1 MTSWAHGYVADS
13 PYTFA
18 YQAAQAPGNLA
29 LICAMMGVAWEPR
42 PRMVVCDIGCGRG
55 CTVNTLAAANP
66 GWTMVGLDYNP
77 AHIAEA
83 AALAERAELENAI
96 FVEADLAEMTDAE
109 IDRLPEMDVVTVH
122 GVWTWVSDAVRQGI
136 VRVLARRLKPGGVCY
151 MGYNAMPGFGAD
163 MALQRLFRHLAAQQ
177 HSGSSPMRAQ
187 AAIETIKLLHATRP
201 ANLPATPMLKR
212 IAEDEK
218 ALDPAY
224 LAHEFL
230 TSHWRPVF
238 FEDLLADLA
247 PAKLDYVGSA
257 TLHEN
262 VPDLLFSTE
271 QREIFESMPMGPVRE
286 FMKDVCIG
294 RIFRRDVF
302 VRGLR
307 RTDPLAALDR
317 IVLGAV
323 RELDLETPKLAVPVG
338 QAEIGLDLWE
348 PMMAALN
355 EGPQSLGR
363 LRSLPVNR
371 SPNPA
376 ELATVLSGTGLV
388 LPALRDTGPTE
399 EAMRY
404 NRAVA
409 LSYAQEGRGGGLYAL
424 ASPVLAAG
432 LPCIWLELA
441 VAIQPET
448 ALLRTGEDTAALGHT
463 LAQRLVSDLGGEAL
477 TSAGEVLGNMLRERP
492 PIWRRFG
499 II

>member
-42 PRMVVCDIGCGRG
+42 ARMVVADIGCGRG
-55 CTVNTLAAANP
+55 YTVNTLAAANP
-66 GWTMVGLDYNP
+66 GWTVLGLDYNP
-77 AHIAEA
+77 AHVAEA
-83 AALAERAELENAI
+83 IAVSEGAELENTI

-109 IDRLPEMDVVTVH
+109 LDRLPEMDVVSLH

-136 VRVLARRLKPGGVCY
+136 VRLLARRLKPGGLCY

-177 HSGSSPMRAQ
+177 RGGNSPMRVQ
-187 AAIETIKLLHATRP
+187 AAVETVKQLHATRP
-201 ANLPATPMLKR
+201 AHLPATPMLKR
-212 IAEDEK
+212 IAEDDTP
-218 ALDPAY
+218 LDPSY

-230 TSHWRPVF
+230 TEHWRPVF

-257 TLHEN
+257 SLHEN
-262 VPDLLFSTE
+262 VPDLLFQPE
-271 QREIFESMPMGPVRE
+271 QRAIYDSMPAGAAGE
-286 FMKDVCIG
+286 FMKDLCIG
-294 RIFRRDVF
+294 RIFRRDIF

-307 RTDPLAALDR
+307 RTDPVAALDR
-317 IVLGAV
+317 IVLGAI
-323 RELDLETPKLAVPVG
+323 RPLGEETPKLGVPVG
-338 QAEIGLDLWE
+338 VAEISAELWE
-348 PMMAALN
+348 PMAAALN

-363 LRSLPVNR
+363 LRSLPVGR

-376 ELATVLSGTGLV
+376 ELVTVMSGTGLV
-388 LPALRDTGPTE
+388 MPALRDTGPTE
-399 EAMRY
+399 ATQRFNRY
-404 NRAVA
+404 IAETYA
-409 LSYAQEGRGGGLYAL
+409 LEGRAGGQFAM

-432 LPCIWLELA
+432 LPCLWLELA
-441 VAIQPET
+441 VAIQPEVAAGAAPDA
-448 ALLRTGEDTAALGHT
+448 ALLAERLMPDLEPEPMANATRMIAT
-463 LAQRLVSDLGGEAL
+463 L
-477 TSAGEVLGNMLRERP
+477 LRERV

>member
-18 YQAAQAPGNLA
+18 YQAAQAPGSLA

-42 PRMVVCDIGCGRG
+42 ARMVVADIGCGRG
-55 CTVNTLAAANP
+55 YTVNTLAAANP
-66 GWTMVGLDYNP
+66 GWTVLGLDYNP

-83 AALAERAELENAI
+83 IAVSEASELENTI

-109 IDRLPEMDVVTVH
+109 MDRLPEMDVISLH

-136 VRVLARRLKPGGVCY
+136 VRLISRRLKPGGLCY
-151 MGYNAMPGFGAD
+151 LGYNAMPGFGAD

-177 HSGSSPMRAQ
+177 SSGSSPMRVRAS
-187 AAIETIKLLHATRP
+187 IETVKQLHATRP

-212 IAEDEK
+212 IAEDDTP
-218 ALDPAY
+218 LDPAY

-230 TSHWRPVF
+230 TAHWRPVF
-238 FEDLLADLA
+238 FEDLCADLA

-257 TLHEN
+257 SLYEN
-262 VPDLLFSTE
+262 VPDLLFSPE
-271 QREIFESMPMGPVRE
+271 QRAIYDSMPAGPAAE
-286 FMKDVCIG
+286 FMKDLCIG

-307 RTDPLAALDR
+307 RTDPVAALDR
-317 IVLGAV
+317 IVLNAI
-323 RELDLETPKLAVPVG
+323 RPLTEETPKLGVPVG
-338 QAEIGLDLWE
+338 QAEIGADLWG
-348 PMMAALN
+348 PIAAALN

-363 LRSLPVNR
+363 LRSLSAGR

-376 ELATVLSGTGLV
+376 ELVTVMAGVGLV
-388 LPALRDTGPTE
+388 MPALRDSGPTE
-399 EAMRY
+399 ATRRFNRYIAETYAM
-404 NRAVA
+404 
-409 LSYAQEGRGGGLYAL
+409 EGRAGGQFAM
-424 ASPVLAAG
+424 ASPVLASG
-432 LPCIWLELA
+432 LPCLWLELA
-441 VAIQPET
+441 VAMQPEIGQ
-448 ALLRTGEDTAALGHT
+448 GEPPAPEMIAT
-463 LAQRLVSDLGGEAL
+463 RLMPDLEGEAME
-477 TSAGEVLGNMLRERP
+477 SATRMVRTLLNERV

>member
-1 MTSWAHGYVADS
+1 MTTWAHGYVADS

-42 PRMVVCDIGCGRG
+42 ARMVVADIGCGRG
-55 CTVNTLAAANP
+55 YTVNTLAAANP
-66 GWTMVGLDYNP
+66 GWTVLGLDYNP

-83 AALAERAELENAI
+83 IAVSEGAELENTI

-109 IDRLPEMDVVTVH
+109 MDRLPEMDVVSLH
-122 GVWTWVSDAVRQGI
+122 GVWTWVSDPVRQGI
-136 VRVLARRLKPGGVCY
+136 IRLLARRLKPGGLCY

-177 HSGSSPMRAQ
+177 RGGTSPMRVQ
-187 AAIETIKLLHATRP
+187 AALETVKQLHATRP
-201 ANLPATPMLKR
+201 SHLPATPMLKR
-212 IAEDEK
+212 ITEDS
-218 ALDPAY
+218 APLDPSY

-230 TSHWRPVF
+230 TEHWRPVF

-247 PAKLDYVGSA
+247 PAKLDFVGSVS
-257 TLHEN
+257 LHEN
-262 VPDLLFSTE
+262 VPDLLFSPE
-271 QREIFESMPMGPVRE
+271 QRAIYDDMPAGPASE
-286 FMKDVCIG
+286 FMKDLCIG

-307 RTDPLAALDR
+307 RTDPQAALDR

-323 RELDLETPKLAVPVG
+323 RPLSEETPKLGVPVG
-338 QAEIGLDLWE
+338 QAEIGADLWG
-348 PMMAALN
+348 PIAAALG

-363 LRSLPVNR
+363 LRSLSAGR

-376 ELATVLSGTGLV
+376 ELVTVLSGTGLV
-388 LPALRDTGPTE
+388 MPALRDSGPTE
-399 EAMRY
+399 ATMRF
-404 NRAVA
+404 NRFIAETY
-409 LSYAQEGRGGGLYAL
+409 SIEGRAGGQFAM

-432 LPCIWLELA
+432 FPCQWLELA
-441 VAIQPET
+441 LAMQPEV
-448 ALLRTGEDTAALGHT
+448 AA
-463 LAQRLVSDLGGEAL
+463 GEAPAPAML
-477 TSAGEVLGNMLRERP
+477 AARLMPDLEAEPMAQASALIETVLLERTA
-492 PIWRRFG
+492 IWRRFG